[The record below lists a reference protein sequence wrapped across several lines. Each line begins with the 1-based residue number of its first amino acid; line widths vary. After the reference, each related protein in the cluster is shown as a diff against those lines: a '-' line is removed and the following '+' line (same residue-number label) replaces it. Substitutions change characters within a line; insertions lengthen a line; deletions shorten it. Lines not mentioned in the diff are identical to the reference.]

1 MNRTAQEKLDDLR
14 TETLA
19 LGALLV
25 DSIPRSTK
33 VLLEQDME
41 GAEYQIRS
49 DDEYDARTIT
59 LEEDSIS
66 LMALHAPVASELRH
80 AVVVM
85 KMSGELERS
94 ADLVTNLCK
103 VARRINGHTLDP
115 RLSRLIGA
123 MSEQAHLLMKQV
135 MKAYA
140 DRDLALAKSVGEMD
154 VHLDTLHKQFIQSIF
169 EAHTDG
175 QIDLAVAIEMART
188 ARFYERV
195 GDHAVNIARLVEFM
209 VTGVLP
215 PAGDHHRDGRTD
227 LTPIGIE
234 RPQADT

>member
-14 TETLA
+14 DETLA
-19 LGALLV
+19 LGAMLV
-25 DSIPRSTK
+25 ESIPRSTK

-41 GAEYQIRS
+41 GAEYQILS
-49 DDEYDARTIT
+49 DDEYDARTIA

-66 LMALHAPVASELRH
+66 LMALHAPVAGELRH

-94 ADLVTNLCK
+94 ADLVTSLCK
-103 VARRINGHTLDP
+103 VARRINGHPLDD
-115 RLSRLIGA
+115 RLARLIGA
-123 MSEQAHLLMKQV
+123 MSEQAHLLVKQAMV
-135 MKAYA
+135 AYA
-140 DRDLALAKSVGEMD
+140 DKDLAVAKSVRDMD
-154 VHLDTLHKQFIQSIF
+154 QYLDTLHKQFIQAIF
-169 EAHTDG
+169 ESHTDG
-175 QIDLAVAIEMART
+175 KIDLAVGIQMAKT

-195 GDHAVNIARLVEFM
+195 GDHAVNIARLVEFL

-215 PAGDHHRDGRTD
+215 PAGDHHRDGRAD

-234 RPQADT
+234 RPQAST

>member
-14 TETLA
+14 DETLA
-19 LGALLV
+19 LGEMLV
-25 DSIPRSTK
+25 ESIPRSTK
-33 VLLEQDME
+33 VLLDQDME
-41 GAEYQIRS
+41 GAEYQILA
-49 DDEYDARTIT
+49 DDEYDARTIA

-66 LMALHAPVASELRH
+66 LMALHAPVAGELRH

-103 VARRINGHTLDP
+103 VARRINGHPLDA
-115 RLSRLIGA
+115 RLARLIES
-123 MSEQAHLLMKQV
+123 MSEQAHLLMKQT
-135 MKAYA
+135 MAAYA
-140 DRDLALAKSVGEMD
+140 DKDLALAKAVCDMD
-154 VHLDTLHKQFIQSIF
+154 LYLDTLHKQFIQAIF

-175 QIDLAVAIEMART
+175 KIDLAVGIQMAKT

-195 GDHAVNIARLVEFM
+195 GDHAVNIARLVQFM

-215 PAGDHHRDGRTD
+215 PAGDHHRDGRSD
-227 LTPIGIE
+227 LTPLGIE
-234 RPQADT
+234 RPQATS

>member
-14 TETLA
+14 EETLS
-19 LGALLV
+19 LGQLLV
-25 DSIPRSTK
+25 ESIPRSTK
-33 VLLEQDME
+33 VLLDQDME
-41 GAEYQIRS
+41 GAEYQILA

-103 VARRINGHTLDP
+103 VARRINGHPLDE
-115 RLSRLIGA
+115 RLSRLIGS
-123 MSEQAHLLMKQV
+123 MSEQAHLLMKQA
-135 MKAYA
+135 MASYA
-140 DRDLALAKSVGEMD
+140 DKDLAVAKSVCDMD
-154 VHLDTLHKQFIQSIF
+154 QYLDTLHKQFIQAIF

-175 QIDLAVAIEMART
+175 KIDLAVGIQMAKT

-195 GDHAVNIARLVEFM
+195 GDHAVNIARLVQFL

-215 PAGDHHRDGRTD
+215 PAGDHHRDGRGE
-227 LTPIGIE
+227 LTPLGIE
-234 RPQADT
+234 RPQAGP

>member
-14 TETLA
+14 DETIA
-19 LGALLV
+19 LGAMLV
-25 DSIPRSTK
+25 ESIPRSTK

-41 GAEYQIRS
+41 GAEYQILS
-49 DDEYDARTIT
+49 DDEYDARTIA
-59 LEEDSIS
+59 LEEASIS

-94 ADLVTNLCK
+94 ADLVTSLCK
-103 VARRINGHTLDP
+103 VARRINGHPLDD
-115 RLSRLIGA
+115 RLARLIGA
-123 MSEQAHLLMKQV
+123 MSEQAHLLVKQAMV
-135 MKAYA
+135 AYA
-140 DRDLALAKSVGEMD
+140 DKDLAVAKSVRDMD
-154 VHLDTLHKQFIQSIF
+154 QYLDTLHKQFIQAIF
-169 EAHTDG
+169 ESHTDG
-175 QIDLAVAIEMART
+175 KIDLAVGIQMAKT

-195 GDHAVNIARLVEFM
+195 GDHAVNIARLVEFL

-215 PAGDHHRDGRTD
+215 PAGDHHRDGRAD

-234 RPQADT
+234 RPQANP

>member
-14 TETLA
+14 DEALA
-19 LGALLV
+19 LGEILV
-25 DSIPRSTK
+25 ESIPRSTK

-41 GAEYQIRS
+41 GAEYQILA
-49 DDEYDARTIT
+49 DDEYDARSIAM
-59 LEEDSIS
+59 EEASIS

-103 VARRINGHTLDP
+103 VARRINGHPLDP
-115 RLSRLIGA
+115 RLAALIER
-123 MSEQAHLLMKQV
+123 MSDQAHLLVKQV

-140 DRDLALAKSVGEMD
+140 ERDLALAKSIGDMD
-154 VHLDTLHKQFIQSIF
+154 VYLDQLHKQFIQAIF

-175 QIDLAVAIEMART
+175 NVDLAVGIQMAKT

-195 GDHAVNIARLVEFM
+195 GDHAVNIARLVEFL
-209 VTGVLP
+209 VTGELP

-234 RPQADT
+234 RPQDGA

>member
-14 TETLA
+14 DETLA
-19 LGALLV
+19 LGAMLV
-25 DSIPRSTK
+25 ESIPRSTK
-33 VLLEQDME
+33 VLLDQDME
-41 GAEYQIRS
+41 GAEYQILA
-49 DDEYDARTIT
+49 DDEYDARTIA

-66 LMALHAPVASELRH
+66 LMALHAPVAGELRH

-103 VARRINGHTLDP
+103 VARRINGHPLDA
-115 RLSRLIGA
+115 RLARLIES
-123 MSEQAHLLMKQV
+123 MSEQAHLLLKQT
-135 MKAYA
+135 MAAYA
-140 DRDLALAKSVGEMD
+140 DKDLALAKAVCDMD
-154 VHLDTLHKQFIQSIF
+154 LYLDTLHKQFIQAIF

-175 QIDLAVAIEMART
+175 KIDLAVGIQMAKT

-195 GDHAVNIARLVEFM
+195 GDHAVNIARLVQFM

-215 PAGDHHRDGRTD
+215 PAGDHHRDGRSD
-227 LTPIGIE
+227 LTPLGIE
-234 RPQADT
+234 RPQATA

>member
-14 TETLA
+14 DETLA
-19 LGALLV
+19 LGQKLI

-41 GAEYQIRS
+41 GAEYQINS
-49 DDEYDARTIT
+49 DDEYDARTIS
-59 LEEDSIS
+59 LEEASIS

-85 KMSGELERS
+85 KTSGELERS

-103 VARRINGHTLDP
+103 VARRINGHPLDA
-115 RLSRLIGA
+115 RLARLISG
-123 MSEQAHLLMKQV
+123 MSDQAHLLMKQV
-135 MKAYA
+135 LKAYA
-140 DRDLALAKSVGEMD
+140 EKDSALAASVSEMD

-175 QIDLAVAIEMART
+175 TIDLAVAIEMAKT

-195 GDHAVNIARLVEFM
+195 GDHAVNIARLVQFM
-209 VTGVLP
+209 VTGTLP
-215 PAGDHHRDGRTD
+215 PAGDHHRDGRGD
-227 LTPIGIE
+227 LTPIGDE
-234 RPQADT
+234 RPRATP

>member
-14 TETLA
+14 DETLS
-19 LGALLV
+19 LGAMLV

-33 VLLEQDME
+33 VLLDQDME
-41 GAEYQIRS
+41 GAEYQILA
-49 DDEYDARTIT
+49 DDEYDARSIS
-59 LEEDSIS
+59 LEEASIS

-94 ADLVTNLCK
+94 ADLVTSLCK
-103 VARRINGHTLDP
+103 VARRINGHPLDP
-115 RLSRLIGA
+115 RLSGLIGE
-123 MSEQAHLLMKQV
+123 MSEQAHLLMKQA
-135 MKAYA
+135 MLAYA
-140 DRDLALAKSVGEMD
+140 EKDLAIAKSVCDMD
-154 VHLDTLHKQFIQSIF
+154 LYLDTLHKQFIQAIF
-169 EAHTDG
+169 ESHTDG
-175 QIDLAVAIEMART
+175 KIDLAVGIQMAKT

-195 GDHAVNIARLVEFM
+195 GDHAVNIARLVEFL

-215 PAGDHHRDGRTD
+215 PAGDHQRDGRSD

-234 RPQADT
+234 RPQATA

>member
-14 TETLA
+14 EETLA
-19 LGALLV
+19 LGQLLV
-25 DSIPRSTK
+25 ESIPRSTK
-33 VLLEQDME
+33 VLLDQDME
-41 GAEYQIRS
+41 GAEYQILA
-49 DDEYDARTIT
+49 DDEYDARTIA

-103 VARRINGHTLDP
+103 VARRINGHPLDV
-115 RLSRLIGA
+115 RLSRLIGS
-123 MSEQAHLLMKQV
+123 MSEQAHLLMKQALA
-135 MKAYA
+135 AYA
-140 DRDLALAKSVGEMD
+140 EKDLAVSKSVCDMD
-154 VHLDTLHKQFIQSIF
+154 LYLDTLHKQFIQAIF

-175 QIDLAVAIEMART
+175 KIDLAVGIQMAKT

-195 GDHAVNIARLVEFM
+195 GDHAVNIARLVQFM

-215 PAGDHHRDGRTD
+215 PAGDHHRDGRGD
-227 LTPIGIE
+227 LTPLGIE
-234 RPQADT
+234 RPQAGP

>member
-14 TETLA
+14 DETIA
-19 LGALLV
+19 LGELLV
-25 DSIPRSTK
+25 TAIPRSTK
-33 VLLEQDME
+33 VLLDQDME
-41 GAEYQIRS
+41 GAEYQILA
-49 DDEYDARTIT
+49 DDEYDARSIA
-59 LEEDSIS
+59 LEEASIS

-103 VARRINGHTLDP
+103 VARRINGHPLD
-115 RLSRLIGA
+115 SRLAELIER
-123 MSEQAHLLMKQV
+123 MSNQAHLLMKQV
-135 MKAYA
+135 MNAYA
-140 DRDLALAKSVGEMD
+140 NRDLAVAKSVSDMD
-154 VHLDTLHKQFIQSIF
+154 VYLDQLHKQFIQAIF
-169 EAHTDG
+169 EAHSDG
-175 QIDLAVAIEMART
+175 KVDLAVGIQMAKT

-195 GDHAVNIARLVEFM
+195 GDHAVNIARLVEFL

-215 PAGDHHRDGRTD
+215 PAGDHHRDGRGD

-234 RPQADT
+234 RPPSDS